1 MKIHE
6 KYLEALK
13 TFDDYVTVSEWAEKV
28 GILYP
33 DLLEKANKEA
43 ENQKND
49 TTGLRQI
56 AARIGSWVSTGGFD
70 GLVKIDDSE
79 RPRRVKYISKEELK
93 ENTSQDIEEDLEPLN
108 RREIEKKAEDKLAL
122 KELYRLDEFRNIQ
135 KAFKMFF
142 NLDFELDHAKA
153 LLNKEEA
160 GEHHPDNFQLILK
173 YHNGKKSNNNWKR
186 FTIEEQINY
195 IRQCVELQNLVADRM
210 ELSVDENILNNLLN
224 RLKAVY

>member
-13 TFDDYVTVSEWAEKV
+13 TFDDYVIVSQWAEKV

-33 DLLEKANKEA
+33 DLLEKANEEA
-43 ENQKND
+43 QRQKID
-49 TTGLRQI
+49 TTGLREI
-56 AARIGSWVSTGGFD
+56 AARISSRLSTGGFD

-79 RPRRVKYISKEELK
+79 RPRRVKYISKEELH
-93 ENTSQDIEEDLEPLN
+93 ENTTQEIEEDLEPLN
-108 RREIEKKAEDKLAL
+108 RREIEKYSEDKMLL

-153 LLNKEEA
+153 LLNKEDA

-186 FTIEEQINY
+186 FTVDEQINY
-195 IRQCVELQNLVADRM
+195 IKKCVELQSLVAGRM
-210 ELSVDENILNNLLN
+210 ELSIDENILDNLLN